1 MFTLNQSIYVTL
13 GAEPFLAVG
22 HFLTNLTEVYLM
34 MLHTKYQLRD
44 RRGCQ
49 GHTVNKLGRG
59 QLGNVTKQ
67 KARFYRPYFFRR
79 DVLLCSLYKPI
90 ITHLT
95 FGQMDI
101 I

>member
-1 MFTLNQSIYVTL
+1 
-13 GAEPFLAVG
+13 
-22 HFLTNLTEVYLM
+22 M

-67 KARFYRPYFFRR
+67 GSRGLMFSDKMFYCAHYIS
-79 DVLLCSLYKPI
+79 LL
-90 ITHLT
+90 
-95 FGQMDI
+95 
-101 I
+101 